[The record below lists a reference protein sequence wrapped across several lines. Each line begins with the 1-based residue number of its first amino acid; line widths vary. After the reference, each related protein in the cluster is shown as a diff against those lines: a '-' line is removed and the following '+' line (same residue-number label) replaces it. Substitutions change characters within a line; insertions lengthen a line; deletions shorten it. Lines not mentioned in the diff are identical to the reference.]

1 MLRATDY
8 YREKRFSKVK
18 KGVGMSVPSV
28 QNAIAPL
35 LPAAA
40 AGNNT
45 GPVATYLGRLAAG
58 SRRGQL
64 DALNTI
70 ARLLS
75 KGSDAEG
82 VDWAN
87 LKYPQTAAIRAG
99 LSDRYAPNT
108 TKRMLAALR
117 GVLKE
122 CWRLGLIVHDEYARA
137 ADIAHVRGQLPP
149 RGRAL
154 NEAELEALFRT
165 CQVDM
170 SPAGVRDAAILGLLY
185 GLGLRRSELVRL
197 DVVDFHSGDGVL
209 TIQGKGNQART
220 GHVVEEAHTVLERW
234 LRVRGLATGPM
245 FFPVT
250 KSGHFVPR
258 RLTPEGI
265 AQILVK
271 RAVEADVDR
280 FSCHDLRRSFV
291 THLLDAGADLVVVQ
305 KLAGHRQISTT
316 AIYDKRGEAAKLKAV
331 ELVRIPLSR

>member
-1 MLRATDY
+1 MCLACPIGA
-8 YREKRFSKVK
+8 S
-18 KGVGMSVPSV
+18 
-28 QNAIAPL
+28 L

-45 GPVATYLGRLAAG
+45 SPVATYLGRLAAG

-75 KGSDAEG
+75 KGSADAEG
-82 VDWAN
+82 IDWAS
-87 LKYPQTAAIRAG
+87 LKYPQTAAIRVA

-122 CWRLGLIVHDEYARA
+122 CWRLGLMVHDEYARA
-137 ADIAHVRGQLPP
+137 VDIAPVRGQLPP

-154 NEAELEALFRT
+154 NEAELEALFSG
-165 CQVDM
+165 CQADAAT
-170 SPAGVRDAAILGLLY
+170 AGVRDAAILGLLY
-185 GLGLRRSELVRL
+185 GIGLRRSELVRL
-197 DVVDFHSGDGVL
+197 DVADFDSENGVL
-209 TIQGKGNQART
+209 TIRGKGNEART
-220 GHVVEEAHTVLERW
+220 AYIVEEARIVLERW
-234 LRVRGLATGPM
+234 LRVRGIGAGPM

-250 KSGHFVPR
+250 KSGHLVLK
-258 RLTPEGI
+258 RLTCEGI
-265 AQILVK
+265 AQILMK
-271 RAVEADVDR
+271 RGREANVER

-291 THLLDAGADLVVVQ
+291 TNLLDAGADLAVVQ

>member
-1 MLRATDY
+1 M
-8 YREKRFSKVK
+8 
-18 KGVGMSVPSV
+18 GVSSLS
-28 QNAIAPL
+28 IEAPL
-35 LPAAA
+35 LPASS
-40 AGNNT
+40 AGNDN
-45 GPVATYLGRLAAG
+45 GPVGTYLGRLGPG

-64 DALNTI
+64 HALNTI

-75 KGSDAEG
+75 KGSADAQG
-82 VDWAN
+82 LDWVS
-87 LKYPQTAAIRAG
+87 LKYPQTAAIRVA

-108 TKRMLAALR
+108 TKRILAALR

-122 CWRLGLIVHDEYARA
+122 CWRLGLMVHDDYARA
-137 ADIAHVRGQLPP
+137 ADIAPVRGQLPP

-154 NEAELEALFRT
+154 NETELEALFRS
-165 CQVDM
+165 CQADP
-170 SPAGVRDAAILGLLY
+170 SSAGVRDAAILGLLY

-197 DVVDFHSGDGVL
+197 DIVDFHSGGGVL

-220 GHVVEEAHTVLERW
+220 GHVVEEARTVLERW
-234 LRVRGLATGPM
+234 LRVRGVATGPM

-250 KSGHFVPR
+250 KSGHFVLR

-265 AQILVK
+265 AQILLK
-271 RAVEADVDR
+271 RAVKANVDR

-316 AIYDKRGEAAKLKAV
+316 AVYDKRGEAAKLKAV

>member
-1 MLRATDY
+1 M
-8 YREKRFSKVK
+8 
-18 KGVGMSVPSV
+18 GVSSLL
-28 QNAIAPL
+28 IDAPL
-35 LPAAA
+35 LPVSA
-40 AGNNT
+40 AGNT
-45 GPVATYLGRLAAG
+45 TSPVATYLGRLGPG
-58 SRRGQL
+58 SRRGQM

-70 ARLLS
+70 ARLLT
-75 KGSDAEG
+75 KGSADAEG
-82 VDWAN
+82 IDWAS
-87 LKYPQTAAIRAG
+87 LKYPQTAAIRGA
-99 LSDRYAPNT
+99 LTERYAPNT

-122 CWRLGLIVHDEYARA
+122 CWRLGLMVHDEYARA
-137 ADIAHVRGQLPP
+137 ADIAPVRGQLPP

-154 NEAELEALFRT
+154 KEVELEALFRT
-165 CQVDM
+165 CQADM

-220 GHVVEEAHTVLERW
+220 GHVVEEARTVLERW